1 MAKKIIL
8 GVLFL
13 GLVGALAVGAV
24 NRTVAKSVDT
34 NNTEQRGA
42 GWAARTQ
49 EDGAVLAANFE
60 GRGGRNQV
68 QVDETHVAGQ
78 GGQGQ
83 RQPLNTQQGSGRD
96 SQAAGGQGN
105 QARGNSTQVSALPA
119 QTVEGIVLSVDD
131 SQMTLLTEQGEVE
144 LADRAWRF
152 ALEQGF
158 IAEVGQRVRVSG
170 YDENG
175 AFAAAQML
183 NVSTQ
188 QQVEVRAQSGQP
200 LWSGGGQ
207 GGSSAQRQG
216 GNGGQAGAAQGEPQ
230 VLAATEDHQWITVS
244 GAVLSIDD
252 TQMTVQTDSG
262 EVVIADRP
270 WSFALEAGF
279 TAQPGDQVTLTGFY
293 ENETFET
300 GQLANGDLVVAI
312 REESGRPLWAGGRG
326 GGQGRTG

>member
-1 MAKKIIL
+1 
-8 GVLFL
+8 
-13 GLVGALAVGAV
+13 
-24 NRTVAKSVDT
+24 
-34 NNTEQRGA
+34 
-42 GWAARTQ
+42 
-49 EDGAVLAANFE
+49 
-60 GRGGRNQV
+60 V
-68 QVDETHVAGQ
+68 QVDDAHVAGQ

-105 QARGNSTQVSALPA
+105 QARGNANQTSALPA
-119 QTVEGIVLSVDD
+119 QTFEGIVLSIDD

-158 IAEVGQRVRVSG
+158 MAEVGQRVRVSG

-175 AFAAAQML
+175 AFAAAQMF

-188 QQVEVRAQSGQP
+188 QQVDVRAQSGQP

-207 GGSSAQRQG
+207 GGQG
-216 GNGGQAGAAQGEPQ
+216 GQSQAAAPQGEPQ
-230 VLAATEDHQWITVS
+230 VLAATEDHQWTTVS
-244 GAVLSIDD
+244 GVVLSIDD
-252 TQMTVQTDSG
+252 AQMTVQTDSG
-262 EVVIADRP
+262 EIVIADRP

-279 TAQPGDQVTLTGFY
+279 TAQVGDQVTVQGFY
-293 ENETFET
+293 EGDTFEA
-300 GQLANGDLVVAI
+300 GQLANGDLMVSI

-326 GGQGRTG
+326 GGRGRTG

>member
-1 MAKKIIL
+1 MEVLNMAKKIIM

-24 NRTVAKSVDT
+24 NRTVAKSADT

-42 GWAARTQ
+42 GWAARAQ
-49 EDGAVLAANFE
+49 EDGTVLAANVE
-60 GRGGRNQV
+60 GRGGRNQATT
-68 QVDETHVAGQ
+68 DETHAAGQ

-83 RQPLNTQQGSGRD
+83 RTPLNTQQGGGRN

-105 QARGNSTQVSALPA
+105 QARGNGTQVSTLPA
-119 QTVEGIVLSVDD
+119 QAVEGIVLSIDD

-158 IAEVGQRVRVSG
+158 MAEVGQRVRVSG
-170 YDENG
+170 YDEDG

-183 NVSTQ
+183 NISTQ

-207 GGSSAQRQG
+207 GGQG
-216 GNGGQAGAAQGEPQ
+216 GQGQADAPQGDPQ
-230 VLAATEDHQWITVS
+230 VLAATEDHQWTTVS
-244 GAVLSIDD
+244 GVVRSIDD
-252 TQMTVQTDSG
+252 AQMTIQTESG
-262 EVVIADRP
+262 DIVIADRP

-279 TAQPGDQVTLTGFY
+279 TAQLGDQVTMQGFY
-293 ENETFET
+293 EGETFEA
-300 GQLANGDLVVAI
+300 GQLANGDLVVSI

-326 GGQGRTG
+326 GGQGRSG

>member
-1 MAKKIIL
+1 MAKKIL
-8 GVLFL
+8 MGVLFL

-42 GWAARTQ
+42 GWARAQ
-49 EDGAVLAANFE
+49 EDGTILAANLE
-60 GRGGRNQV
+60 GRGGRNQAV
-68 QVDETHVAGQ
+68 ADETHVAGQ

-83 RQPLNTQQGSGRD
+83 RQSLNTQQGGGRE
-96 SQAAGGQGN
+96 SQPAGGQGN
-105 QARGNSTQVSALPA
+105 QAR
-119 QTVEGIVLSVDD
+119 
-131 SQMTLLTEQGEVE
+131 
-144 LADRAWRF
+144 
-152 ALEQGF
+152 
-158 IAEVGQRVRVSG
+158 
-170 YDENG
+170 
-175 AFAAAQML
+175 
-183 NVSTQ
+183 
-188 QQVEVRAQSGQP
+188 
-200 LWSGGGQ
+200 
-207 GGSSAQRQG
+207 

-279 TAQPGDQVTLTGFY
+279 TAQPGEKVTLTGFY

>member
-1 MAKKIIL
+1 MAKKIIM

-13 GLVGALAVGAV
+13 ALVGALVAGAV
-24 NRTVAKSVDT
+24 NRTVAKSADT

-42 GWAARTQ
+42 GWAARAQ
-49 EDGAVLAANFE
+49 EDGTVLAANLE
-60 GRGGRNQV
+60 GRGGRNQAV
-68 QVDETHVAGQ
+68 ADETHVAGQ

-83 RQPLNTQQGSGRD
+83 RQPLNTQQGGGRD
-96 SQAAGGQGN
+96 SQAAGGQAI
-105 QARGNSTQVSALPA
+105 QARGNANQASTLPA
-119 QTVEGIVLSVDD
+119 QTVEGIVLSIDD

-158 IAEVGQRVRVSG
+158 MAEVGQRVRVSG

-183 NVSTQ
+183 NISTQ
-188 QQVEVRAQSGQP
+188 QAVEVRAQSGQP
-200 LWSGGGQ
+200 LWSGGSQ
-207 GGSSAQRQG
+207 GGSRSQG
-216 GNGGQAGAAQGEPQ
+216 LGQAGAPQGEPQ
-230 VLAATEDHQWITVS
+230 VLAATEDHQWTTVN
-244 GAVLSIDD
+244 GVVLSIDD
-252 TQMTVQTDSG
+252 TQMTVQTGSG
-262 EVVIADRP
+262 EIVIADRP

-293 ENETFET
+293 ENETFEA
-300 GQLANGDLVVAI
+300 GQLTNGDLVVAI

-326 GGQGRTG
+326 GGRGRTG